1 MKGLFERAY
10 KSFCVSMEEFLYWQ
24 ELFWRLILYSAVCLT
39 LPLWVIPYA
48 IYRKIERIKKHEN

>member
-1 MKGLFERAY
+1 MKGLFEWAY
-10 KSFCVSMEEFLYWQ
+10 RSFCESMEELLYWL
-24 ELFWRLILYSAVCLT
+24 ELFWRSILYSVVCLT